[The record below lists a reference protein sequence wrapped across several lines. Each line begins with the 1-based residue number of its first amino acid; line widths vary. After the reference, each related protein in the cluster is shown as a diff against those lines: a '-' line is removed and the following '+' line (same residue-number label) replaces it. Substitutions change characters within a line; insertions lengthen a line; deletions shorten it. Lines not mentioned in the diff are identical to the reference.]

1 MEIAIVTGGSGGIG
15 YATANALAGTGRH
28 VIIAGRRAQ
37 ALDDAARLIRAAH
50 PDGSVSTGQLDLAQL
65 SSVRDFAQ
73 RIKDQHDR
81 VDLLINNAGV
91 MAVPER
97 RLTADGFEVTFGT
110 NHLGHFALTGLLL
123 PALLAAA
130 APRVVTVSAA
140 IAKRG
145 RLEFD
150 NLDQHRDYR
159 PMRAYSA
166 AKLANVAFAIELAG
180 RYQQLSSVAVHPGT
194 ATTGI
199 QRHVTPVVRFFA
211 ERLIALIGQST
222 EDAARPS
229 LYAATDAGVR
239 SGGYYAPTGPF
250 EGRGLP
256 GPAKVP
262 AAALDP
268 ALRNRLWDVS
278 EQLTKVSY

>member
-15 YATANALAGTGRH
+15 YQTAEALAGTGRH
-28 VIIAGRRAQ
+28 VIITGRRAA
-37 ALDDAARLIRAAH
+37 ALDDAARRIRAAR
-50 PDGSVSTGQLDLAQL
+50 PGCSVSTRELDLAEL
-65 SSVRDFAQ
+65 GSVRDFAE
-73 RIKDQHDR
+73 RIKGEHPR

-97 RLTADGFEVTFGT
+97 RLTVDGFEVTFGT

-123 PALLAAA
+123 PALLAAD
-130 APRVVTVSAA
+130 APPVVTVSAA
-140 IAKRG
+140 IARRG

-166 AKLANVAFAIELAG
+166 AKLANVAFAIELAA
-180 RYQQLSSVAVHPGT
+180 RYEQVRSVAVHPGT

-211 ERLIALIGQST
+211 ERLIGLIGQSV

-229 LYAATDAGVR
+229 LYAATDADVQ

-268 ALRNRLWDVS
+268 AVRKRLWDGS
-278 EQLTKVSY
+278 EELTKVSY